1 MMKLKSI
8 ALLAGILAAAACD
21 KNAVQDITGTAPAAK
36 IRFFNFALN
45 APALTFFAGDTKLTA
60 TLSTVGTELPTG
72 VTYGGVGLGGFY
84 SGVEPGSIQFV
95 AKLSDTTT
103 ANRNVVVSS
112 ITQNI
117 EAGKTYSY
125 FTSGLYDAA
134 TRKSDGFIVE
144 DVYNNAID
152 LTLPY
157 VRFVNAIYNSAPMIL
172 YAKNTL
178 TGIEYP
184 IGGAIAYKGA
194 GAVVVLPVGVY
205 DLSTRAA
212 GSTTNIIVRTAVSF
226 SPFRVYTVSARGDMT
241 VTSTTATNRPFL
253 DNTSN
258 R

>member
-45 APALTFFAGDTKLTA
+45 APQLTFFAGDTKLTA

-72 VTYGGVGLGGFY
+72 VAYGGVGLGGFY
-84 SGVEPGSIQFV
+84 SGVEPGSILFT

-112 ITQNI
+112 ITQSI

-125 FTSGLYDAA
+125 FTSGLYDVT

-152 LTLPY
+152 LTQPY
-157 VRFVNAIYNSAPMIL
+157 VRFVNAIYNSVPMIL
-172 YAKNTL
+172 YAKNTT

-184 IGGAIAYKGA
+184 IGGAIPYKGA
-194 GAVVVLPVGVY
+194 GAVVVIPGGIY

-212 GSTTNIIVRTAVSF
+212 GSTTNIIVRTAVTFSF
-226 SPFRVYTVSARGDMT
+226 FRVYTVSARGDMT